1 MKIGWKQRQVK
12 TNFAKPVNA
21 TGSLERLINKCQDI
35 DKRPSATEEKGYDT
49 ELKDSG
55 VNRAMFR

>member
-21 TGSLERLINKCQDI
+21 TGSLERLIDKCQKI
-35 DKRPSATEEKGYDT
+35 DNRHNVSQEKEWDA
-49 ELKDSG
+49 ELANSG
-55 VNRAMFR
+55 INRAMFR